1 MDENLT
7 TIKWNIDKRDDTYYE
22 VHLYR
27 YLGQSHKR
35 KLSTIK
41 VVGRDNEIEKRKLTQ
56 DEVEWLFFAIE
67 HIKIKFDDGNIL
79 IHTDPYDDYRL
90 RIKNSNFNLDFNWT
104 SDGIYGNEAL
114 TMSLNY
120 VIEKLCDIKPFNL
133 NELGLE
139 PKL

>member
-1 MDENLT
+1 MDDSLT
-7 TIKWNIDKRDDTYYE
+7 TIKWNIDQHEDTYYE

-27 YLGQSHKR
+27 YLGQQNKK

-67 HIKIKFDDGNIL
+67 HIKIRFDDGNIL

-104 SDGIYGNEAL
+104 SDGIYGNEVL
-114 TMSLNY
+114 TKSLNY
-120 VIEKLCDIKPFNL
+120 VVEKLCDIKPFNL
-133 NELGLE
+133 SELGLV
-139 PKL
+139 PKE